1 MDDTERIARRVT
13 LHDFRI
19 LMSVVDGGSMSKA
32 AERLGTSQPA
42 VSRAIGDLEYSLGVR
57 LLDRSSRGVVPTPY
71 GRALIKRGIAIFDEL
86 KQGIRD
92 IELLADPTAGEVRI
106 AAPMA
111 LATGFVAAA
120 IDRFARQYPRIVC
133 HLVVDRVEQT
143 YRTLEE
149 RNVDLVIAFINAP
162 IAEDHMEAE
171 MLYLESQYVV
181 AATRNPWSRRRSVR
195 LDDLTQEPWALPPP
209 DSVLGAAH
217 AHIFRTSGLDVLTAT
232 VLCTSGVARMCLV
245 AAGRFLTIA
254 SETVLKFVGRDMA
267 IKALPIDLPDTER
280 WVGII
285 ALKKRTLT
293 PVAQRFIDCA
303 RELARPLATGKAV
316 STRRR
321 RAPGM

>member
-1 MDDTERIARRVT
+1 
-13 LHDFRI
+13 
-19 LMSVVDGGSMSKA
+19 
-32 AERLGTSQPA
+32 
-42 VSRAIGDLEYSLGVR
+42 
-57 LLDRSSRGVVPTPY
+57 VPTPY

-86 KQGIRD
+86 KQGIRE

-120 IDRFARQYPRIVC
+120 IDRFARKYPRIVC
-133 HLVVDRVEQT
+133 HLVVDRVEQA

-149 RNVDLVIAFINAP
+149 RNADLVIAFINTP

-171 MLYLESQYVV
+171 MLYVESQFVV

-195 LDDLTQEPWALPPP
+195 LDDLMQEPWALPPP
-209 DSVLGAAH
+209 DSVLGAGH
-217 AHIFRTSGLDVLTAT
+217 AHIFRASGLDPPAAT
-232 VLCTSGVARMCLV
+232 VLCTSGVARMGLV
-245 AAGRFLTIA
+245 AAGQFLTIA

-267 IKALPIDLPDTER
+267 IKALPINLPKTQR
-280 WVGII
+280 WIGII
-285 ALKKRTLT
+285 TLKNRTLT

-321 RAPGM
+321 RAPGT